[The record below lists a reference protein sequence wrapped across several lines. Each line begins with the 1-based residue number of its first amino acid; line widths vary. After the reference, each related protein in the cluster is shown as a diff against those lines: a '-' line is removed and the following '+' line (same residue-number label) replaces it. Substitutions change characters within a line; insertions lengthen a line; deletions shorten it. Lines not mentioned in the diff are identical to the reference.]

1 MALKDNL
8 QPFWGYNVRGLSKDK
23 GLSNDI
29 LLEAIQKELD
39 KTKEDLVIADL
50 QTYLKTAQGI
60 WLDYWGQWL
69 GLQRLGRDDET
80 YRKALIH
87 HVLHERDT
95 IPALR
100 KVLSDF
106 LEKNIDN
113 IYIYEPWR
121 DMFIYNGSNYN
132 SYKFFTSTYYR
143 YAVIDVM
150 IEGPLK
156 KEINRLMNLF
166 RPAGVFWV
174 VTNLT
179 NVLDKNAPIISF
191 DPSEGTS
198 INTDDIVYSNFSN
211 VNSKYIDTGIDL
223 SQRVKNPFIYNVDY
237 WNNGKQYTTTNQV
250 YNPVLSIGK
259 IRDTINLF
267 TNSDT
272 MDNYVNSSSWTTVN
286 DASLNGSVIKER
298 NGAWQGL
305 SQNVTLDTNTPYT
318 ISAYAR
324 RKPFNLHWIL
334 NNQCRQ
340 GQQIYDQLMIHSAGR
355 GYAVVSFDLYAS
367 SDVDI
372 RCFWYGGEDHTTKT
386 DINYGTSMNES
397 DGEVLITA
405 TNKTKHIII
414 KWEYSD
420 NKDKRLLLGRLATN
434 IDKDIEVRFDNISI
448 SYNRDVLDPDGAP
461 VNAYIIKSGTDSSYT
476 ITKTPE
482 NDVPSSRWSRIQ
494 STFITRDKVELQPR
508 FENPFEPFITPRLR
522 NQIDPSDITND
533 WTLYKGK
540 EVTNGDEWGRKDFKP
555 IRVAKGHT
563 YSALIEFRN
572 FNPGD
577 DDVKLCLEMWKANA
591 NNRTSIIGKSSFIED
606 KGGGG
611 ALTYKVTVP
620 QDAPYDYIALNTGYA
635 RKNGQQN
642 DGNNRNTSFEYRH
655 IAFMDYGNCLAY
667 DCLDIP
673 IGFHNLQISK
683 LMLEKGDTAHS
694 YTNLTN
700 LDQIT
705 EPSQYHDLS
714 AGDIQSRIDLMPFE
728 SKDVVSKIDNN
739 SYKFLNVTNTGLLGA
754 IDFPNYLS
762 MQEGL
767 QIPSGEAK
775 RNFIIDYLDKS
786 PTKTLI
792 MSIDEDIPH
801 LKVVGYNNGMD
812 IWQDLNVDK
821 SNNGSKTLYQVN
833 LDDIQPYINND
844 GIFIFRITDTN
855 ADANEPGSMGTIKS
869 QGISLDYITFSYSLS
884 EDTIIPV
891 TSDENIALGADT
903 I

>member
-121 DMFIYNGSNYN
+121 DMFIYNGSHYN

-267 TNSDT
+267 TDSDT
-272 MDNYVNSSSWTTVN
+272 MDNYIGSESWTTVN

-298 NGAWQGL
+298 NGTWHGL
-305 SQNVTLDTNTPYT
+305 TQNVTLDTNTPYT

-324 RKPFNLHWIL
+324 RKPFNIHWIL
-334 NNQCRQ
+334 NNQCVQ
-340 GQQIYDQLMIHSAGR
+340 GQQIYDQVMIDSAGK

-367 SDVDI
+367 SDVDM

-386 DINYGTSMNES
+386 DINYGTSLNES
-397 DGEVLITA
+397 DGEVIITA
-405 TNKTKHIII
+405 TNKTKHVII

-420 NKDKRLLLGRLATN
+420 NKNKRLLLGRLVNN

-461 VNAYIIKSGTDSSYT
+461 VNTYIMKSGANTSFN
-476 ITKTPE
+476 ITKGSQ

-494 STFITRDKVELQPR
+494 STFVVNDKDEIQPR
-508 FENPFEPFITPRLR
+508 FENAFDPFTVPIINRLS
-522 NQIDPSDITND
+522 PSDITND

-540 EVTNGDEWGRKDFKP
+540 EVTNGDEWGRVDFKP
-555 IRVAKGHT
+555 VKITKGHT
-563 YSALIEFRN
+563 YSFLIEFRN

-577 DDVKLCLEMWKANA
+577 DNAHVCLEVWAGTA
-591 NNRTSIIGKSSFIED
+591 TYRTSPNIGRTSYVED
-606 KGGGG
+606 KGDGGV
-611 ALTYKVTVP
+611 LTFKFTVP
-620 QDAPYDYIALNTGYA
+620 QDAPYDYIALNTGY
-635 RKNGQQN
+635 GQKN

-655 IAFMDYGNCLAY
+655 VAMIDYANCLAY
-667 DCLDIP
+667 DCIGVP
-673 IGFHNLQISK
+673 IGFHNLQISR

-705 EPSQYHDLS
+705 EPSQYHELS
-714 AGDIQSRIDLMPFE
+714 AGDIQGRIDLMPFE
-728 SKDVVSKIDNN
+728 SKDAVSKIDNN
-739 SYKFLNVTNTGLLGA
+739 SYKFLNVANKLLLGA

-762 MQEGL
+762 MKEGL
-767 QIPSGEAK
+767 QIPSGDAK

-792 MSIDEDIPH
+792 ISINETTPN
-801 LKVVGYNNGMD
+801 LKIVGYNNGLE

-821 SNNGSKTLYQVN
+821 SNNGSKTLYQAN
-833 LDDIQPYINND
+833 LNDIQPFINNE
-844 GIFIFRITDTN
+844 GVFIFSIQNIGHSNT
-855 ADANEPGSMGTIKS
+855 
-869 QGISLDYITFSYSLS
+869 ISLDYITFSYSLN